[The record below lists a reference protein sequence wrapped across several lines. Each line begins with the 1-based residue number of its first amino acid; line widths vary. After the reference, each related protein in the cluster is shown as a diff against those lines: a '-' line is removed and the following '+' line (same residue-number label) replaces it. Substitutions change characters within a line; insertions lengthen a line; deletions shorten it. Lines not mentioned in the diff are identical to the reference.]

1 MSGATRVRA
10 FAPATV
16 GNVICGFDVFGLAL
30 EAPGDEVVAWPADQ
44 PGVEIRTI
52 TGDDGRLPT
61 EPGRNA
67 ASVAAQAVLDQVRC
81 AHGLTL
87 EIHKGL
93 PLASG
98 MGGSAASSVAGA
110 VAAAAAVGVE
120 LDRPTLLACALQGER
135 AAVGSAH
142 ADNAAPC
149 LYGGLTLTLPGQPV
163 EVVELPLPAGLAVAL
178 VPPPLELE
186 TAAGR
191 RALGTSVSLDAGV
204 AQWAATAALVAGLY
218 REDLSLISRAL
229 VDHVAEPVRK
239 AGVPGFDDVRA
250 AALAVGALGAGLSG
264 SGPSVFALCPSVEV
278 AQRAGGVMAAALE
291 EAGVRGSDVFAGP
304 VGRSGARILEEAP
317 ARGSDTP

>member
-1 MSGATRVRA
+1 MNGAPGVRV

-30 EAPGDEVVAWPADQ
+30 EAPGDEVVAWAADR

-61 EPGRNA
+61 EPGHNA
-67 ASVAAQAVLDQVRC
+67 ASVAAQAVLDRVHV
-81 AHGLTL
+81 ASGLVL

-110 VAAAAAVGVE
+110 LAAAAAIGAE
-120 LDRPTLLACALQGER
+120 LDRPTLLACALEGER

-142 ADNAAPC
+142 PDNAAPC
-149 LYGGLTLTLPGQPV
+149 LYGGLTLTLPGPPV

-178 VPPPLELE
+178 VHPPIELE

-191 RALGTSVSLDAGV
+191 RALGTSVPLDAAV

-218 REDLSLISRAL
+218 REDLSLIARAL

-250 AALAVGALGAGLSG
+250 AALATGALGAGLSG

-278 AQRAGGVMAAALE
+278 AQRAGADMASALE
-291 EAGVRGSDVFAGP
+291 EAGVTGSEVHVGP
-304 VGRSGARILEEAP
+304 VGRAGARLVGRFSP
-317 ARGSDTP
+317 

>member
-1 MSGATRVRA
+1 MSGGPKVRV

-30 EAPGDEVVAWPADQ
+30 EAPGDEVVAWPVDR

-61 EPGRNA
+61 APGRNA
-67 ASVAAQAVLDQVRC
+67 ASVAAQAVLDRVSA
-81 AHGLTL
+81 AHGLLL

-110 VAAAAAVGVE
+110 VAATAAVGAE
-120 LDRPTLLACALQGER
+120 LDRPTVLACALEGER

-142 ADNAAPC
+142 PDNAAPC
-149 LYGGLTLTLPGQPV
+149 LYGGLTLTLPGQPI
-163 EVVELPLPAGLAVAL
+163 EVVELPLPPGLAVAL
-178 VPPPLELE
+178 VHPPLELE

-191 RALGTSVSLDAGV
+191 QALGASISLEAGV

-218 REDLSLISRAL
+218 REDLALISRAL

-239 AGVPGFDDVRA
+239 AGVPGFDGVRA
-250 AALAVGALGAGLSG
+250 AALDAGALGAGLSG
-264 SGPSVFALCPSVEV
+264 SGPSVFALCPSVDV
-278 AQRAGGVMAAALE
+278 AERAGAGMAEALA
-291 EAGVRGSDVFAGP
+291 EAGVAGSDVYAGP
-304 VGRSGARILEEAP
+304 VGRTGARITEE
-317 ARGSDTP
+317 GSP